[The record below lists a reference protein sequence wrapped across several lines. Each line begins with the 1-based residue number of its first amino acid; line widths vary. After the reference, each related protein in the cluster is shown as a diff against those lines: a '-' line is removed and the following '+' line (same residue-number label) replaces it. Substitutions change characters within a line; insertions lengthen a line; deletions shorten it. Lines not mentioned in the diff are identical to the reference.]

1 MEGRGRAG
9 IRLQSADEYLRRK
22 YEIPAVLPALPL
34 EDEPFAASW
43 RETSGPATLDFLADR
58 LHLPAFD
65 FQWENRE
72 ALKISFAQTL
82 GGRLPVISTE
92 SHRDFRQMEALM
104 SARKEAPELPMT
116 VNAFTLEARP
126 ESIYRHR
133 VLLLNY
139 APYSNIPA
147 DRLGLDERDWMERS
161 HRLRQ
166 RHESAHYETL
176 RLLGGMKNH
185 ALDEILAD
193 AMGQIAAFGDF
204 DADRQRIF
212 FGLTKGGD
220 TCTGRLS
227 FYTQRAEPEECAKI
241 YRAVDEALELVAD
254 ELRRL
259 QKTQADDWK
268 LLTALA
274 GTSIAERLRQTLGR
288 EAKAELP

>member
-1 MEGRGRAG
+1 MDE
-9 IRLQSADEYLRRK
+9 IRHTNIQRQSADEYLRRK
-22 YEIPAVLPALPL
+22 YDIPATLPKTPL
-34 EDEPFAASW
+34 KDEPFATNW
-43 RETSGPATLDFLADR
+43 READGKETLDFLADVLR
-58 LHLPAFD
+58 LPAFD
-65 FQWENRE
+65 FQWENRD

-82 GGRLPVISTE
+82 GGRLPVIATE

-104 SARKEAPELPMT
+104 SAREDVPELPLT
-116 VNAFTLEARP
+116 VNAFTIEARAA
-126 ESIYRHR
+126 SIFRHR

-147 DRLGLDERDWMERS
+147 EKLGLPEREWLERS
-161 HRLRQ
+161 HRLRM

-176 RLLGGMKNH
+176 RLFGGMQNH

-193 AMGQIAAFGDF
+193 ALGQIAAFGDF

-227 FYTQRAEPEECAKI
+227 FYTQKVRPGECAKI
-241 YRAVDEALELVAD
+241 YRAVDKALDLVAD
-254 ELRRL
+254 ELRKL
-259 QKTQADDWK
+259 QKAKAEDEK

-274 GTSIAERLRQTLGR
+274 GTSIAERLVTTEDRSG
-288 EAKAELP
+288 AKRP